1 MAKSIKLKN
10 NVYIDSAGVS
20 HNRETLKSLLNKLV
34 VPAYIKVRQTT
45 SQSLSTVGSLVVDF
59 QVVDYNV
66 GDCFSL
72 SNGKVKV
79 ISDNVHH
86 VRIHTELWV
95 ERGGTS
101 YAWCHI
107 AKNGSDLTSYMV
119 PHNNGGEPWQSVSM
133 EVIVAVS
140 KNDTIQPHVYF
151 NQANASNS
159 VKGGTYSNS
168 VFMTVEKID

>member
-1 MAKSIKLKN
+1 MAKSIKLKDN
-10 NVYIDSAGVS
+10 TYIDSAGVS

-34 VPAYIKVRQTT
+34 VPVYIKVRQTT
-45 SQSLSTVGSLVVDF
+45 NQSLSTVGTLDVAF

-72 SNGKVKV
+72 SSGKVK
-79 ISDNVHH
+79 ITSDTVHH
-86 VRIHTELWV
+86 VKIHTEIWI

-107 AKNGSDLTSYMV
+107 AKNGNSLNSYMI
-119 PHNNGGEPWQSVSM
+119 PHKNGGEPWQSASM

-140 KNDTIQPHVYF
+140 KNDVIYPSVYF
-151 NQANASNS
+151 NQAHADNS
-159 VKGGTYSNS
+159 VKGGTYANS